1 MDIFNGLNPAQ
12 KKAVAHTEGPLLI
25 MAGAGSGKTKVL
37 TCRIANLL
45 AQGVAPYS
53 ILAITF
59 TNKAATEMRERVD
72 RMIGDAAKDV
82 WLSTFHSFCARFLRR
97 EIEATDIYKRNFVI
111 YDSSDSQTVI
121 KECLKEM
128 NLDDK
133 QYTPASVQNAISN
146 AKNQL
151 MGPKAMERDADNFHQ
166 KKIAEIYRLYAA
178 KLRNNNALDF
188 DDLLM
193 ISVVLLE
200 ENEDIRRKYQGRF
213 RYILV
218 DEYQDTNGAQYQLT
232 KILAA
237 RHHNL
242 CVVGD
247 ADQSIYGWR
256 GADIRNIMDFEK
268 DYPEATVIK
277 LEQNYRST
285 KNILAAANAV
295 IEHNVNRK
303 PKELWTENATGEKLT
318 SYQAMDER
326 DEAQFITTTITNA
339 KNQLMGPKAME
350 RDADNFHQKKI
361 AEIYRLYA
369 AKLRNNNALDF
380 DDLLMISVVL
390 LEENED
396 IRRKYQ
402 GRFRYILVD
411 EYQDTNGAQYQ
422 LTKILAARH
431 HNLCV
436 VGDADQ
442 SIYGW
447 RGADIR
453 NIMDFEKDYPEATV
467 IKLEQNYRSTKNILA
482 AANAVIEHNV
492 NRKPKELWTENATGE
507 KLTSYQAMDERD
519 EAQFIT
525 TTITKQRTIFN
536 ASYGDIAILYRTNAQ
551 SRIIE
556 ETFMRSGIPYTMVG
570 GLKFYDRKEIKD
582 ILAYLRVIYNPL
594 DTVSLMRIINVPK
607 RGLGA
612 TTMAKLTAFAEEQEL
627 SLFDVISNPEVL
639 DAIPGIT
646 ARVKKPLELFT
657 TFIFNF
663 MNTHMNMKLDNL
675 IDKVLKDSGYLA
687 ELKADKKTENESRIE
702 NLKEFIGVARDFEKS
717 EETPNLETF
726 LSQLSLVSDI
736 DNADIEDDRV
746 TLMTLHSAKG
756 LEFPIVFM
764 IGMEEGL
771 FPHSRTLMNPDEI
784 EEERRTCYVGIT
796 RAQRKLYLTNA
807 RQRTIYGKTQ
817 AFPPSRF
824 LKEIPDE
831 YVERLVPRANAYGF
845 ANANHYGAQQRSG
858 FMSFRPSASQ
868 MGTGTHF
875 AGKPQSALEAME
887 ALRERQSSARPAAA
901 GVIRPDT
908 SIKWKVGD
916 KARHGKWGVGT
927 VVSVKGSGEEVELK
941 IAFPGQGVKGLMQKY
956 APITKA

>member
-1 MDIFNGLNPAQ
+1 MDIFSGLNPAQ

-97 EIEATDIYKRNFVI
+97 EIEATGIYKRNFVI
-111 YDSSDSQTVI
+111 YDASDSQTVI

-133 QYTPASVQNAISN
+133 QFTPASVQNAISN

-166 KKIAEIYRLYAA
+166 KKIAEVYRLYAN

-200 ENEDIRRKYQGRF
+200 ENEDIRTKYQGRF

-256 GADIRNIMDFEK
+256 GADIRNIMDFEQ

-326 DEAQFITTTITNA
+326 DEAQFITTTI
-339 KNQLMGPKAME
+339 M
-350 RDADNFHQKKI
+350 
-361 AEIYRLYA
+361 
-369 AKLRNNNALDF
+369 
-380 DDLLMISVVL
+380 
-390 LEENED
+390 
-396 IRRKYQ
+396 
-402 GRFRYILVD
+402 
-411 EYQDTNGAQYQ
+411 
-422 LTKILAARH
+422 
-431 HNLCV
+431 
-436 VGDADQ
+436 
-442 SIYGW
+442 
-447 RGADIR
+447 
-453 NIMDFEKDYPEATV
+453 
-467 IKLEQNYRSTKNILA
+467 
-482 AANAVIEHNV
+482 
-492 NRKPKELWTENATGE
+492 
-507 KLTSYQAMDERD
+507 
-519 EAQFIT
+519 
-525 TTITKQRTIFN
+525 KQRTIFN

-556 ETFMRSGIPYTMVG
+556 ETFMRSGIHT
-570 GLKFYDRKEIKD
+570 RWS
-582 ILAYLRVIYNPL
+582 AASSS
-594 DTVSLMRIINVPK
+594 T
-607 RGLGA
+607 
-612 TTMAKLTAFAEEQEL
+612 
-627 SLFDVISNPEVL
+627 
-639 DAIPGIT
+639 T
-646 ARVKKPLELFT
+646 AR
-657 TFIFNF
+657 
-663 MNTHMNMKLDNL
+663 
-675 IDKVLKDSGYLA
+675 
-687 ELKADKKTENESRIE
+687 R
-702 NLKEFIGVARDFEKS
+702 
-717 EETPNLETF
+717 
-726 LSQLSLVSDI
+726 
-736 DNADIEDDRV
+736 
-746 TLMTLHSAKG
+746 
-756 LEFPIVFM
+756 
-764 IGMEEGL
+764 
-771 FPHSRTLMNPDEI
+771 SRTSS
-784 EEERRTCYVGIT
+784 RTCASSTT
-796 RAQRKLYLTNA
+796 RSTRSASCASSMCRSAASA
-807 RQRTIYGKTQ
+807 RRRWPSSLPLPRNRSSLSSTSSPIQKSST
-817 AFPPSRF
+817 PSRASRRASRSHSSSS
-824 LKEIPDE
+824 
-831 YVERLVPRANAYGF
+831 RL
-845 ANANHYGAQQRSG
+845 
-858 FMSFRPSASQ
+858 
-868 MGTGTHF
+868 
-875 AGKPQSALEAME
+875 
-887 ALRERQSSARPAAA
+887 SSS
-901 GVIRPDT
+901 T
-908 SIKWKVGD
+908 S
-916 KARHGKWGVGT
+916 
-927 VVSVKGSGEEVELK
+927 
-941 IAFPGQGVKGLMQKY
+941 
-956 APITKA
+956 

>member
-1 MDIFNGLNPAQ
+1 MRQPRYSQIREIQEDTLDIFEGLNPAQ
-12 KKAVAHTEGPLLI
+12 KKAVEHTDGPLLI

-37 TCRIANLL
+37 TCKIANLL
-45 AQGVAPYS
+45 AQGVAPWN

-72 RMIGDAAKDV
+72 RMIGEGAKDV

-97 EIEATDIYKRNFVI
+97 EIEATDLYKKNFVI
-111 YDSSDSQTVI
+111 YDSSDSQVVI
-121 KECLKEM
+121 KDCLKEL
-128 NLDDK
+128 NLDSK
-133 QYTPASVQNAISN
+133 QYAPNSIQNAISN

-151 MGPKAMERDADNFHQ
+151 MGPKAMERDADNFFQ
-166 KKIAEIYRLYAA
+166 KKVAEVYKLYAQ
-178 KLRNNNALDF
+178 KLRTNNALDF

-193 ISVVLLE
+193 VSVILLE
-200 ENEDIRRKYQGRF
+200 ENEEIRTKYQRRF
-213 RYILV
+213 KYILV

-237 RHHNL
+237 QHHNL

-256 GADIRNIMDFEK
+256 GADIRNIMDFEQ
-268 DYPEATVIK
+268 DYPEAQTIK

-303 PKELWTENATGEKLT
+303 KKDLWTENATGEKLT
-318 SYQAMDER
+318 SYEARDER
-326 DEAQFITTTITNA
+326 DEAQFIATTIS
-339 KNQLMGPKAME
+339 K
-350 RDADNFHQKKI
+350 QK
-361 AEIYRLYA
+361 
-369 AKLRNNNALDF
+369 
-380 DDLLMISVVL
+380 
-390 LEENED
+390 
-396 IRRKYQ
+396 
-402 GRFRYILVD
+402 
-411 EYQDTNGAQYQ
+411 
-422 LTKILAARH
+422 
-431 HNLCV
+431 
-436 VGDADQ
+436 
-442 SIYGW
+442 
-447 RGADIR
+447 
-453 NIMDFEKDYPEATV
+453 
-467 IKLEQNYRSTKNILA
+467 
-482 AANAVIEHNV
+482 
-492 NRKPKELWTENATGE
+492 
-507 KLTSYQAMDERD
+507 
-519 EAQFIT
+519 
-525 TTITKQRTIFN
+525 TIFN
-536 ASYGDIAILYRTNAQ
+536 AAYGDMAILYRTNAQ
-551 SRIIE
+551 SRVIE
-556 ETFMRSGIPYTMVG
+556 ETFMRAGIPYTMVG

-594 DTVSLMRIINVPK
+594 DTVSLLRIINVPK

-612 TTMAKLTAFAEEQEL
+612 TTISKLTDYADENGL
-627 SLFDVISNPEVL
+627 SLFDVISNAELL
-639 DAIPGIT
+639 DTIPGIT
-646 ARVKKPLELFT
+646 ARVKKPLELFA
-657 TFIFNF
+657 TFIFQF
-663 MNTHMNMKLDNL
+663 MGYQANMHLDDL
-675 IDKVLKDSGYLA
+675 IEKVLDESGYLA
-687 ELKADKKTENESRIE
+687 ELKAENKPESESRIE
-702 NLKEFIGVARDFEKS
+702 NLKEFIGVARDFEKT
-717 EETPNLETF
+717 EPVANLETF

-756 LEFPIVFM
+756 LEFPVVFM

-771 FPHSRTLMNPDEI
+771 FPHSRTLMDDNEI

-807 RQRTIYGKTQ
+807 RQRTIYGKTN

-824 LKEIPDE
+824 LQEIPDD

-845 ANANHYGAQQRSG
+845 ANANHYGAQQQSG
-858 FMSFRPSASQ
+858 FMSFKPSAKQ
-868 MGTGTHF
+868 MGNGVHF
-875 AGKPQSALEAME
+875 SGKPQSALEAMA
-887 ALRERQSSARPAAA
+887 ALQKKNTNVQPSG

-908 SIKWKVGD
+908 SIQWKVGD

>member
-1 MDIFNGLNPAQ
+1 MDIFSGLNPAQ
-12 KKAVAHTEGPLLI
+12 KKAVAHTDGPLLI

-37 TCRIANLL
+37 TCKIANLL
-45 AQGVAPYS
+45 AQGVPPYS

-59 TNKAATEMRERVD
+59 TNKAAAEMRERVD
-72 RMIGDAAKDV
+72 RMIGEKAKDV

-111 YDSSDSQTVI
+111 YDASDSQTVI
-121 KECLKEM
+121 KECLKEL

-133 QYTPASVQNAISN
+133 QYTPSSVQNAISN

-151 MGPKAMERDADNFHQ
+151 MGPKAMERDADTFFQ
-166 KKIAEIYRLYAA
+166 KKVAEVYRLYAQ
-178 KLRNNNALDF
+178 KLRLNNALDF

-193 ISVVLLE
+193 ISVLLLE
-200 ENEDIRRKYQGRF
+200 ENEDIRTKYQGRF

-237 RHHNL
+237 QHHNL

-256 GADIRNIMDFEK
+256 GADIRNIMDFEQ
-268 DYPEATVIK
+268 DYPEAKVIK

-303 PKELWTENATGEKLT
+303 PKKLWTENPTGEKLT

-326 DEAQFITTTITNA
+326 DEAQFIVTTI
-339 KNQLMGPKAME
+339 
-350 RDADNFHQKKI
+350 QKQK
-361 AEIYRLYA
+361 
-369 AKLRNNNALDF
+369 
-380 DDLLMISVVL
+380 
-390 LEENED
+390 
-396 IRRKYQ
+396 
-402 GRFRYILVD
+402 
-411 EYQDTNGAQYQ
+411 
-422 LTKILAARH
+422 
-431 HNLCV
+431 
-436 VGDADQ
+436 
-442 SIYGW
+442 
-447 RGADIR
+447 
-453 NIMDFEKDYPEATV
+453 
-467 IKLEQNYRSTKNILA
+467 
-482 AANAVIEHNV
+482 
-492 NRKPKELWTENATGE
+492 
-507 KLTSYQAMDERD
+507 
-519 EAQFIT
+519 
-525 TTITKQRTIFN
+525 TIFN
-536 ASYGDIAILYRTNAQ
+536 ASYGDMAILYRTNAQ
-551 SRIIE
+551 SRVLE
-556 ETFMRSGIPYTMVG
+556 ETFMRTGIPYTMVG

-582 ILAYLRVIYNPL
+582 ILAYLRIIYNPL
-594 DTVSLMRIINVPK
+594 DTVSLMRVINVPK

-612 TTMAKLTAFAEEQEL
+612 TTLGKLNAYAEEHEL
-627 SLFDVISNPEVL
+627 TLFDVISNPDAL
-639 DAIPGIT
+639 DEIPGIT

-657 TFIFNF
+657 TFLFNF
-663 MNTHMNMKLDNL
+663 MGTHQNMHLDDL
-675 IDKVLKDSGYLA
+675 IDRILKESGYLR
-687 ELKADKKTENESRIE
+687 ELESEKKPENESRIE
-702 NLKEFIGVARDFEKS
+702 NLKEFIGVARDFEKT
-717 EETPNLETF
+717 EENPNLETF

-764 IGMEEGL
+764 VGMEEGL
-771 FPHSRTLMNPDEI
+771 FPHARTLMNPEEI

-807 RQRTIYGKTQ
+807 RQRTIYGRTNSY
-817 AFPPSRF
+817 PPSRF
-824 LKEIPDE
+824 LEEIPDE

-868 MGTGTHF
+868 MGPGTRF
-875 AGKPQSALEAME
+875 AGKPQSALEALE
-887 ALRERQSSARPAAA
+887 ALQKRQQPVQPAA

-916 KARHGKWGVGT
+916 KARHGKWGIGT

-956 APITKA
+956 APIEKA